1 MSKYLISTVDTYRV
15 DTEAEA
21 KALIE
26 EAKHDKSYI
35 LTKSSQELKE
45 IKAKGEVIDEF
56 YKVQLTRTFTNIKEP
71 DRQVE
76 ISFSEGVNYED

>member
-1 MSKYLISTVDTYRV
+1 MSKYLISSVDTYRV
-15 DTEAEA
+15 DTESEA

-26 EAKHDKSYI
+26 EAKHDNNYI

-45 IKAKGEVIDEF
+45 VKAKGEVIDQY
-56 YKVQLTRTFTNIKEP
+56 YKVTLTRSFTSIKEP

-76 ISFSEGVNYED
+76 ISFEEV

>member
-1 MSKYLISTVDTYRV
+1 MSKYLISSVDTYRV
-15 DTEAEA
+15 DTEDEA

-26 EAKHDKSYI
+26 EAKHDSNYI

-45 IKAKGEVIDEF
+45 VKAKGEVIDEY

-76 ISFSEGVNYED
+76 ISFEEV

>member
-1 MSKYLISTVDTYRV
+1 MSKYLISSVDTYRV
-15 DTEAEA
+15 DTESEA

-26 EAKHDKSYI
+26 EAKHDNNYI

-45 IKAKGEVIDEF
+45 VKAKGEVIDQY
-56 YKVQLTRTFTNIKEP
+56 YKVTLTRSFTNIKEP

-76 ISFSEGVNYED
+76 ISFEEI